1 VLTKWRDAHRRLL
14 ESPEYRADKE
24 LQELP
29 NLDILLAFED
39 FSRAQER
46 EFEEQLRRTQVDKAR
61 RERTARENFRALLAE
76 LVNKGALRA
85 RRKWKQVYPEFAD
98 DERYL
103 GLLGMPGSNP
113 LELFWDVVDGLDQ
126 RLDAKIAVI
135 AAAIKVHDDAAKA
148 RGEVKAAEEGEEPRG
163 FVVGADTTLEELLA
177 VLGDDQGVKAMD
189 RKDVEEVFYAVS
201 PSDSLHAMY
210 QLRRCRQLREDAVQ
224 KHEEERRRV
233 DRKQRHLQD
242 DLRYAL
248 KKMPEPLDLN
258 APFEDAVPAMEKL
271 AEWQPLDDEGRRSAF
286 SKFVKRQKVTF

>member
-1 VLTKWRDAHRRLL
+1 
-14 ESPEYRADKE
+14 
-24 LQELP
+24 
-29 NLDILLAFED
+29 
-39 FSRAQER
+39 
-46 EFEEQLRRTQVDKAR
+46 
-61 RERTARENFRALLAE
+61 
-76 LVNKGALRA
+76 
-85 RRKWKQVYPEFAD
+85 
-98 DERYL
+98 
-103 GLLGMPGSNP
+103 
-113 LELFWDVVDGLDQ
+113 
-126 RLDAKIAVI
+126 
-135 AAAIKVHDDAAKA
+135 
-148 RGEVKAAEEGEEPRG
+148 
-163 FVVGADTTLEELLA
+163 
-177 VLGDDQGVKAMD
+177 MD